1 MLPEPSHRSGKVAGA
16 PGGRAAHGVPA

>member
-1 MLPEPSHRSGKVAGA
+1 PEPSHRSGKVAGA

>member
-1 MLPEPSHRSGKVAGA
+1 LPEPSHRSGKVAGA

>member
-1 MLPEPSHRSGKVAGA
+1 PSHRSGKVAGA

>member
-1 MLPEPSHRSGKVAGA
+1 HRSGKVAGA